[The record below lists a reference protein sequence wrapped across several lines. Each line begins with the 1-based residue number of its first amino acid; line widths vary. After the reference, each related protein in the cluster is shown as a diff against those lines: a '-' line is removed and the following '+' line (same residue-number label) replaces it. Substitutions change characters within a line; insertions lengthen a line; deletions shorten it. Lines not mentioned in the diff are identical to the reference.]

1 MCALKKMELMGIKT
15 ETTRLLSAQSPQVLQ
30 LALAGMY
37 RAKAALSREP
47 WDYGAERNILH
58 GVDPIWGIIPKSWD
72 TEDYIDG
79 EILEHFRCEIL
90 LPQRNSWDCL
100 VLLELSLPAVHVK
113 RGVTH
118 NASPD
123 VVVFP
128 YIMRQNIIAAYTLE
142 DSLLPSCMEGLV
154 PRWYFK
160 TVKSI
165 YNSLVVGAPLFPECI
180 DFAQEYLRVGEEK
193 YNA

>member
-1 MCALKKMELMGIKT
+1 MRKMDLTGSKT
-15 ETTRLLSAQSPQVLQ
+15 EMTRLLSAQSPQVLQ
-30 LALAGMY
+30 IALAGMY

-47 WDYGAERNILH
+47 WDYGEERNILH
-58 GVDPIWGIIPKSWD
+58 GVDPIWGIIPKSWNPK
-72 TEDYIDG
+72 DYVDG
-79 EILEHFRCEIL
+79 EILEHFRCEMS
-90 LPQRNSWDCL
+90 LPQRNSWSNL
-100 VLLELSLPAVHVK
+100 VLLELSIPAVHVK
-113 RGVTH
+113 RGMTH
-118 NASPD
+118 NASSD

-160 TVKSI
+160 IVNPI
-165 YNSLVVGAPLFPECI
+165 YNSIVVAAPLFPERV